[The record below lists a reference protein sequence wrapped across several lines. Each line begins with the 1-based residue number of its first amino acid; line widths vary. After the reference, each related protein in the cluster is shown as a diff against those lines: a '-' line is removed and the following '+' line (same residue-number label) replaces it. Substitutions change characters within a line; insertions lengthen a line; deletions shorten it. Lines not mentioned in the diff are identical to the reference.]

1 MKTIQSI
8 LLFSFF
14 IFSNHLL
21 AQQIQLQTITTGFD
35 RSIAVVTEPVTDY
48 LYVVE
53 QDGKIWLS
61 TKTGVVI
68 PLPFLDINLQVLG
81 TNDNWPGYDGEL
93 GLLGM
98 VFHPDF
104 DLVNNPY
111 FYVNYTNNPNGNNIQ
126 TIVSRFTVT
135 ENTSGD
141 YFDVVPN
148 SEMIILTYDQPFT
161 NHNGGHLAFG
171 PDGFL
176 YIGTGD
182 GGSGNDPGNEAQDP
196 FSLLGKM
203 LRIDI
208 DTQSGGNNYAI
219 PSGNAYT
226 NAANGL
232 PEIYSIGLRNPWRY
246 CFDRLNGNLW
256 IADVG
261 QNEKEEV
268 HFQAANMGSGL
279 DYGWRCYE
287 GSDVNNSVNQTG
299 CPNFSDTEPPIF
311 EYLHDEPDGGQSITG
326 GCVYR
331 GCNYP
336 DLYGYYIFADYVSDN
351 IWLTDQNF
359 NTTLTNVSKGSI
371 SSFGE
376 DTDGELYY
384 VTLNGE
390 LGRLTEANAAATLS
404 FVNLQSTVLT
414 GSPINLNATPSGG
427 VFSGS
432 GVIFSAFNPAVS
444 GSGTHEIT
452 YTYTNANG
460 CESSISESILV
471 GSIQYN
477 FVNYNLGTINP

>member
-1 MKTIQSI
+1 
-8 LLFSFF
+8 
-14 IFSNHLL
+14 
-21 AQQIQLQTITTGFD
+21 
-35 RSIAVVTEPVTDY
+35 
-48 LYVVE
+48 
-53 QDGKIWLS
+53 
-61 TKTGVVI
+61 
-68 PLPFLDINLQVLG
+68 
-81 TNDNWPGYDGEL
+81 
-93 GLLGM
+93 
-98 VFHPDF
+98 
-104 DLVNNPY
+104 
-111 FYVNYTNNPNGNNIQ
+111 
-126 TIVSRFTVT
+126 
-135 ENTSGD
+135 
-141 YFDVVPN
+141 
-148 SEMIILTYDQPFT
+148 LTYDQPFT